1 MARGN
6 GGIIGRKNLTT
17 FGGNNEAKFTSN
29 GTWSPCGPSSGTK
42 FIDIVIVA
50 GGGGG
55 GGSIGAP
62 KNGGSGGHWPSAPV
76 IVNSACCARA
86 AALWLVPAA
95 IQCQF

>member
-42 FIDIVIVA
+42 FIDVVIVA

-55 GGSIGAP
+55 GGS
-62 KNGGSGGHWPSAPV
+62 
-76 IVNSACCARA
+76 
-86 AALWLVPAA
+86 
-95 IQCQF
+95 